1 LYAQQRSYKAFLII
15 AGASLTGLAFDDE
28 TAFAGSIEPLLP
40 IAFRLATGMLRNRD
54 DAEDAV
60 QEAALKAWRKR
71 STFRA
76 GAEPRP
82 WFLAIVANECRMA
95 RRRRPWLLLE
105 RMKPAD
111 EQPDL
116 SSPNADQTELLRW
129 ALGRVDSRTR
139 LVLVLRFYL
148 DLSNE
153 EVGRTLGISAAA
165 ARVRVHRALGRLR
178 PVIEVS
184 EGAE

>member
-1 LYAQQRSYKAFLII
+1 MII
-15 AGASLTGLAFDDE
+15 AGASPAALAFNDE
-28 TAFAGSIEPLLP
+28 TAFASSIEPLLP
-40 IAFRLATGMLRNRD
+40 MAFRLAIGMLRNRD

-95 RRRRPWLLLE
+95 RRRPASLLLE
-105 RMKPAD
+105 RLGLGNEQQAPAGADAD
-111 EQPDL
+111 EAEQ
-116 SSPNADQTELLRW
+116 LRW
-129 ALGRVDSRTR
+129 ALARLDRNTR

-153 EVGRTLGISAAA
+153 EVGRTLGVSAAT
-165 ARVRVHRALGRLR
+165 ARVRVHRALKRLR

>member
-1 LYAQQRSYKAFLII
+1 MII
-15 AGASLTGLAFDDE
+15 AGASPAALAFDDE
-28 TAFAGSIEPLLP
+28 AAFASSIEPLLP

-95 RRRRPWLLLE
+95 RRRPVSLLFE
-105 RMKPAD
+105 RLRVGHVQQAPAGADAD
-111 EQPDL
+111 EAEQ
-116 SSPNADQTELLRW
+116 LRW
-129 ALGRVDSRTR
+129 ALARLDRNTR

-153 EVGRTLGISAAA
+153 EVGRTLGVSAAT
-165 ARVRVHRALGRLR
+165 ARVRVHRALKRLR

-184 EGAE
+184 EGAG

>member
-1 LYAQQRSYKAFLII
+1 LII
-15 AGASLTGLAFDDE
+15 AGASPGALAFDDE
-28 TAFAGSIEPLLP
+28 AAFASSIEPLLP

-95 RRRRPWLLLE
+95 RRRRVWDLFDRLRPNDAPQALAGTE
-105 RMKPAD
+105 SDDA
-111 EQPDL
+111 EQ
-116 SSPNADQTELLRW
+116 LRL
-129 ALGRVDSRTR
+129 ALARLDRKTR

-153 EVGRTLGISAAA
+153 EVGRTLGISATA
-165 ARVRVHRALGRLR
+165 ARVRVHRALRRLR

-184 EGAE
+184 EGAG